1 VTALATDLC
10 LDVTLA
16 PAEADLCAVETGLAA
31 YNTERRG
38 PYRTVAIFLRDGEGR
53 VRGGA
58 IGRVLATDF
67 GLAMLHVD
75 ADLRGQG
82 HGRALLRA
90 VEHLAVA
97 EGCRRVLLDTSDFQ
111 APDFYRR
118 AGYDA
123 IGRID
128 DYILGHGRTWFR
140 KTLPEAA

>member
-1 VTALATDLC
+1 MTALATDLR
-10 LDVTLA
+10 LDVALV

-31 YNTERRG
+31 YNAERRG